1 MKQRETWPYQY
12 HCKME
17 PPIKLTMS
25 SLLAKYMLVKWFPF
39 ESKFISLA
47 GKMVPLWIKII

>member
-25 SLLAKYMLVKWFPF
+25 SLLAKYMLVKWFHF

-47 GKMVPLWIKII
+47 GKMVPL